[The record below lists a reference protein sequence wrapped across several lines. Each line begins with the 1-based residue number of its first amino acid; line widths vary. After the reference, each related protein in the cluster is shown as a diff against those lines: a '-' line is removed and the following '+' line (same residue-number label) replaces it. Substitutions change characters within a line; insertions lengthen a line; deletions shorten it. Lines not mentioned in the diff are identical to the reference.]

1 MTAMDAALAQALKN
15 TRTAVALLMLLAH
28 AMYVREQN
36 RILARSD
43 SGLPLT
49 RLPGIVTAAA
59 DLQSL
64 GQFGHRELGAHLLDQ
79 GIPLG
84 CGPSERMPRAF
95 FKISRWR
102 RRCSFS
108 WRNSRSSFSRSAA
121 LLSKLAAIGGCR
133 VHFYWCF
140 GSVISSCEM
149 RLVMQLDRCSPT
161 GGHVER
167 QLEEVYRTV
176 D

>member
-15 TRTAVALLMLLAH
+15 TRTAIALLMLLVQA
-28 AMYVREQN
+28 ADMREQN

-43 SGLPLT
+43 SGLPLA
-49 RLPGIVTAAA
+49 RLPGVITAAA

-64 GQFGHRELGAHLLDQ
+64 GQLGNRELGAHLLDQ
-79 GIPLG
+79 GIPFG

-108 WRNSRSSFSRSAA
+108 WRSSRTSFSRSAA
-121 LLSKLAAIGGCR
+121 EMFWPSRWTEPALCRYLAFQVRTLSRVMPSSLASWFMLMLPVR
-133 VHFYWCF
+133 
-140 GSVISSCEM
+140 SSSMACCLKASE
-149 RLVMQLDRCSPT
+149 
-161 GGHVER
+161 
-167 QLEEVYRTV
+167 
-176 D
+176 

>member
-1 MTAMDAALAQALKN
+1 MNPALAQGLQDAG
-15 TRTAVALLMLLAH
+15 TAIALLMLLMH
-28 AMYVREQN
+28 AADMREQN
-36 RILARSD
+36 RILAQSD
-43 SGLPLT
+43 SRLWLAL
-49 RLPGIVTAAA
+49 LPGVITAAA

-64 GQFGHRELGAHLLDQ
+64 GQFGNRELSAHLLDQ

-121 LLSKLAAIGGCR
+121 
-133 VHFYWCF
+133 
-140 GSVISSCEM
+140 EM
-149 RLVMQLDRCSPT
+149 FWPSR
-161 GGHVER
+161 
-167 QLEEVYRTV
+167 
-176 D
+176 

>member
-1 MTAMDAALAQALKN
+1 MKAALTQRLQD
-15 TRTAVALLMLLAH
+15 TRTAIAFLMLLIQA
-28 AMYVREQN
+28 ADMREQN
-36 RILARSD
+36 RILPRSR
-43 SGLPLT
+43 SRFSLAL
-49 RLPGIVTAAA
+49 LPGVVTAAA

-64 GQFGHRELGAHLLDQ
+64 GQLGNRELGVHLLDQ

-108 WRNSRSSFSRSAA
+108 WRNSRSSFSRSAS

-149 RLVMQLDRCSPT
+149 RLVMQLDRCCPT
-161 GGHVER
+161 GGQVER
-167 QLEEVYRTV
+167 QREEVYRTV